1 MLPLSPLWAMT
12 DVQALESELIERG
25 ESPELMLKL
34 AKGYADLNDAAT
46 ARLYLEYLIETFPDA
61 VSQIQAEVRALELQI
76 QAIDSRA
83 LSDAVVGLYQI
94 YAGVDSNASQ
104 GTTLSQL
111 DLQLA
116 NGETLVLAVN
126 PGSRASSSTYVG
138 AKVTATWPIGEALQ
152 VRGTIDHVSYQDAL
166 AESISLGSLEVAS
179 EQHSF
184 AIYAFDRFSTRT
196 GVAYRGRHENLFW
209 GAQRDGEEEKVFA
222 GIFGEVPLASGAPLF
237 WSSQVFQSESDVR
250 ADISNRRF
258 GFQVRTGLNVGQASI
273 EYSLEHARDQDIY
286 DQIFFPG
293 VRDSYLWQRLSAAL
307 PMVISADQR
316 LDLVVAYNNK
326 AHEVSLNSWRGVD
339 LRLVLSAPLR

>member
-1 MLPLSPLWAMT
+1 MT
-12 DVQALESELIERG
+12 DVQALESELLERG
-25 ESPELMLKL
+25 ESPELLLKL

-46 ARLYLEYLIETFPDA
+46 ANLYLEYLIETFPDA
-61 VSQIQAEVRALELQI
+61 VAQFPAEVRALELQL

-83 LSDAVVGLYQI
+83 LSDAVIGLYQV

-126 PGSRASSSTYVG
+126 PGSRASSSAYLG
-138 AKVTATWPIGEALQ
+138 AKVTATWPIGGALRM
-152 VRGTIDHVSYQDAL
+152 RGTIDHVSYQDAL

-179 EQHSF
+179 EQHSL

-196 GVAYRGRHENLFW
+196 GVAYRGRHENVFW
-209 GAQRDGEEEKVFA
+209 GAQSDGEEEKVFA
-222 GIFGEVPLASGAPLF
+222 GIFGDVSLSSGASLF

-250 ADISNRRF
+250 TDISNRRY
-258 GFQVRTGLNVGQASI
+258 GMQVRTGFDVEQANI
-273 EYSLEHARDQDIY
+273 EYSLEYARDQDVY

-293 VRDSYLWQRLSAAL
+293 VRDSYLWHRLSVAL
-307 PMVISADQR
+307 PMAVSSDQR
-316 LDLVVAYNNK
+316 VDLVVAYNNK